1 MWQLG
6 VAGLGFG
13 VAGLGFDVA
22 VGRGRSSFWCASMG
36 VVFDVLSTED
46 RGRAIS

>member
-36 VVFDVLSTED
+36 VVSDVLSTED

>member
-13 VAGLGFDVA
+13 VAGQGFDVA
-22 VGRGRSSFWCASMG
+22 VGRGRSRFW
-36 VVFDVLSTED
+36 
-46 RGRAIS
+46 